1 MGTGPARPIL
11 RLRRRPLPRPGSG
24 CPTAQLTIAGGP
36 GRDYVE
42 HPKVGVFA
50 LTRRIWRRERHRHAA
65 DRPSGSSWRRYLR
78 SRRLLL

>member
-50 LTRRIWRRERHRHAA
+50 LPGGFGGGNGTVMLPTGHPVLAGDAIYVLE
-65 DRPSGSSWRRYLR
+65 GFF
-78 SRRLLL
+78 